1 MGIPPPDQLV
11 RPLGPSLLLRGPL
24 SKVPAA
30 GSSGARAPNDD
41 IAGEDVMPT
50 LTIEDMLT
58 ALERDTT
65 LGRNNMVWR
74 MHNTLMLKKEGEVA
88 AP

>member
-1 MGIPPPDQLV
+1 
-11 RPLGPSLLLRGPL
+11 
-24 SKVPAA
+24 
-30 GSSGARAPNDD
+30 
-41 IAGEDVMPT
+41 MPT